1 MKKKHLIIVGTIIIS
16 AIVILGLYQTFA
28 LSGDITKDTSGY
40 YNITVNDGTTVNVP
54 ANSSKTVYYKLTNT
68 NKGTVKYGVGY
79 SGSNITVK
87 YYHDTQDP
95 VTGTVDYGKSK
106 FIKLY
111 IQNTGSTATTATL
124 STILGYE
131 KGGDLIVPSGYTLV
145 NEKKALSSKEVLQRL
160 GLSYSKETPNF
171 SLTSAENGTNGIYA
185 AEDDL
190 GTSYYFRGNVTNNY
204 VNFAGKAWRIIRIN
218 GDGTI
223 RMIYDSLPTEGLRD
237 PALRV
242 NSSDFTAPMNDNAY
256 VGYMYGTAGS
266 STYESTH
273 SNSTNSPIKNAVDQW
288 YDKNIVNT
296 GYEDYVA
303 DAIYCN
309 DRSVYEGTG
318 IGTAET
324 GYMPGNRLLSSTPT
338 LKCVNKN
345 DRFTKS
351 TTLGNGKLT
360 KKVGVVT
367 SDEVMYAG
375 ATSSESNA
383 YYLYEI
389 LNDSSNGSWTMSPIA
404 FSNGGVYSSCVLNG
418 AIYASPDICYF
429 TSNYAVPVISIKGDA
444 IISGTGTSNNPF
456 KVE

>member
-28 LSGDITKDTSGY
+28 LSGDITKDTSDY
-40 YNITVNDGTTVNVP
+40 YNVTVNDGTTVNVP
-54 ANSSKTVYYKLTNT
+54 ANSSKTVYYKLTNA

-223 RMIYDSLPTEGLRD
+223 RMIYDSLPTEGRRD
-237 PALRV
+237 STLLV

-273 SNSTNSPIKNAVDQW
+273 
-288 YDKNIVNT
+288 
-296 GYEDYVA
+296 
-303 DAIYCN
+303 
-309 DRSVYEGTG
+309 
-318 IGTAET
+318 
-324 GYMPGNRLLSSTPT
+324 
-338 LKCVNKN
+338 
-345 DRFTKS
+345 
-351 TTLGNGKLT
+351 
-360 KKVGVVT
+360 
-367 SDEVMYAG
+367 
-375 ATSSESNA
+375 
-383 YYLYEI
+383 
-389 LNDSSNGSWTMSPIA
+389 
-404 FSNGGVYSSCVLNG
+404 
-418 AIYASPDICYF
+418 
-429 TSNYAVPVISIKGDA
+429 
-444 IISGTGTSNNPF
+444 
-456 KVE
+456 

>member
-95 VTGTVDYGKSK
+95 VTGTVDYGKTK

-111 IQNTGSTATTATL
+111 VENTGTTATTVTL

-131 KGGDLIVPSGYTLV
+131 KGGDLIVPSEYTLI
-145 NEKKALSSKEVLQRL
+145 NEKKALSSNEVLQRL
-160 GLSYSKETPNF
+160 DLSYSEETPNF
-171 SLTSAENGTNGIYA
+171 TKTSIEDGTNGIYS

-223 RMIYDSLPTEGLRD
+223 RMIYDSLSELRRD
-237 PALRV
+237 PTLLV
-242 NSSDFTAPMNDNAY
+242 NRSDFTAHVDDNAY

-273 SNSTNSPIKNAVDQW
+273 SNSTNSLIKNAVDQW

-318 IGTAET
+318 IGTTET
-324 GYMPGNRLLSSTPT
+324 TYMPGNRLLSSTPT

-367 SDEVMYAG
+367 VDEVMYAG

-389 LNDSSNGSWTMSPIA
+389 LNDSSNGSWTMSPMA
-404 FSNGGVYSSCVLNG
+404 FSNGGIYSSCVFNG
-418 AIYASPDICYF
+418 AIYVNPDICYF